1 MNKRPDAEERLL
13 RELLGVFF
21 EAKKPQ
27 HLPALAKRL
36 SYPLPLLE
44 KLINKL
50 ESVGKIKKVSIGEG
64 NGQALALV
72 PQEEKSAC
80 LNSFAR
86 CKEILAK
93 SEWEMGRFKKEG
105 EAAFDNAVR
114 ILTQCVSSEDL
125 DDEQRL
131 SLFLRGL
138 SIQLYF
144 RLAND
149 DLRYLAEKERDTYLL
164 SGKMQTASY
173 LSALLFLVSKENDCQ
188 QSAPIDRLIV
198 ELSRQEQ
205 MNAETDDLSLVLRG
219 LLHFIR
225 GEYCAMLECYE
236 RCGSSLLTDLPL
248 LHEYFNMVVSI
259 GSLFF
264 NNIHISL
271 GIIDS
276 FRNTAELTGKNR
288 HALFWRAHLPFLL
301 FRRDEN
307 DEALQHAQWLKNI
320 AEETEELATLSVV
333 RRIFAVYQYRCG
345 KKDMAR
351 YFLQMDA
358 EKGMVNGRHIMP
370 FTDPLV
376 LEMLDAL
383 EEEGKPIPG
392 YELEGV
398 LQRCE
403 QGLCR
408 LLHGIALRIRALR
421 KTKDEGECIRLLY
434 ESLAEL
440 EKTGNEEELMRTA
453 SELALR
459 LDAQGSNREARKL
472 RGRMAVLAVA
482 FRSRGQSVETERNEA
497 FPLCHTCLKLLSTL
511 PPLGGENGLQRILRV
526 VQRELGAQ
534 RIALFRLHGE
544 AHIDCISSINLT
556 SVELNDSQFQPTLER
571 LRMHL
576 LRANGC
582 SGFFREGEYSCGF
595 LVAMDD
601 QNCWLLYLDTTFS
614 SEKLTRISRK
624 EGHAVAYV
632 LAAELRGS
640 WHVGEKRVPQSS
652 EYTLSPY
659 FGPDMESVLNR
670 AAHAARSGAAVLITG
685 ETGTGK
691 EHFAHYIY
699 KNGNHKGAFVPVQL
713 SCIPEHLFES
723 ELFGHERGAF
733 TGAIYQKRGFIELAH
748 QGVLFLDEIGDIP
761 PSMQIKLLRVLQ
773 ERQFTRVGGTQPL
786 FSDFRLIAATNKD
799 LWTEVR
805 LGRFREDLLYRLS
818 VIPVDLPPLR
828 FRKRDLVELTQR
840 LLQHYAIRYG
850 KSVPALDD
858 GQLKR
863 LLRHQWPGN
872 IRELY
877 SVMEQ
882 YVLFGEIHIREETK
896 KQGIENI
903 DALLEDI
910 PSMEALQ
917 ERYIRFVL
925 HKTGGKIYGADG
937 AAAIL
942 GMTKSTLY
950 KKIEKYGL
958 QESRTV
964 KELKRIRECNFSSR
978 NTLK

>member
-1 MNKRPDAEERLL
+1 MNRRPEAEERLL
-13 RELLGVFF
+13 RELLGAFS
-21 EAKKPQ
+21 ETETPQ
-27 HLPALAKRL
+27 DLPALAKRL

-44 KLINKL
+44 NLANKL
-50 ESVGKIKKVSIGEG
+50 EALGKIRRVPIGDG
-64 NGQALALV
+64 SGHALAFV
-72 PQEEKSAC
+72 TQGEKAVRLDS
-80 LNSFAR
+80 LAR
-86 CKEILAK
+86 CEELFAK
-93 SEWEMGRFKKEG
+93 SEWEMGRIKGKG
-105 EAAFDNAVR
+105 EAVFKDAVR
-114 ILTQCVSSEDL
+114 VLIQCFSNEDL
-125 DDEQRL
+125 DGEQRL
-131 SLFLRGL
+131 SLLLRGL

-144 RLAND
+144 RLPSDA
-149 DLRYLAEKERDTYLL
+149 LLFLAEKEQEKYFL
-164 SGKMQTASY
+164 SGRMQTASC
-173 LSALLFLVSKENDCQ
+173 LSAFLFLLRKEASYQ
-188 QSAPIDRLIV
+188 PAQIDGLIA

-205 MNAETDDLSLVLRG
+205 VNGGDDDLLLILRS

-225 GEYCAMLECYE
+225 GEYRAMLECYD
-236 RCGSSLLTDLPL
+236 RYGLTLLTVLPL
-248 LHEYFNMVVSI
+248 LHEYFSMDVSI
-259 GSLFF
+259 GSLFL

-271 GIIDS
+271 GIIES

-301 FRRDEN
+301 FRRGEN
-307 DEALQHAQWLKNI
+307 DEALRHAQWLENI
-320 AEETEELATLSVV
+320 AKENEEIVILSVV
-333 RRIFAVYQYRCG
+333 RRIFAVYHYRCG
-345 KKDMAR
+345 NHDMAR
-351 YFLQMDA
+351 YFLQLDA
-358 EKGMVNGRHIMP
+358 EKGIVGGRHVIP
-370 FTDPLV
+370 FTDPLI

-383 EEEGKPIPG
+383 EEAGGPIPG
-392 YELEGV
+392 YELEEV
-398 LQRCE
+398 LRRCE
-403 QGLCR
+403 QGFCR
-408 LLHGIALRIRALR
+408 LLRGIALRIRALR
-421 KTKDEGECIRLLY
+421 KTKDGGECIRLLY

-453 SELALR
+453 SELAVR
-459 LDAQGSNREARKL
+459 LDTQGNIREARKL

-482 FRSRGQSVETERNEA
+482 FRSRGQSAEEERNEA
-497 FPLCHTCLKLLSTL
+497 FPICHVCLKSLVAL

-544 AHIDCISSINLT
+544 AHIDCVSSINLT
-556 SVELNDSQFQPTLER
+556 SVELDEPLFQPTR
-571 LRMHL
+571 DMLRMQL
-576 LRANGC
+576 LRAEGR
-582 SGFFREGEYSCGF
+582 SGFFREGGHSCGF

-601 QNCWLLYLDTTFS
+601 QNCWLLYLDTTLS
-614 SEKLTRISRK
+614 SGKFTRISQK
-624 EGHAVAYV
+624 EGLAVAYV
-632 LAAELRGS
+632 LAAELRGVR
-640 WHVGEKRVPQSS
+640 HVGEKKKLPHSS
-652 EYTLSPY
+652 EHDLPPY
-659 FGPDMESVLNR
+659 FGPDMEPVLSR

-699 KNGNHKGAFVPVQL
+699 KNGNHKGLFVPVQL

-733 TGAIYQKRGFIELAH
+733 TGAICQKRGFIELAH
-748 QGVLFLDEIGDIP
+748 QGVLFLDEIGDIQ

-818 VIPVDLPPLR
+818 VIPLDLPPLR
-828 FRKRDLVELTQR
+828 FRKRDLVELAQR
-840 LLQHYAIRYG
+840 LLQHYAVRYG
-850 KSVPALDD
+850 KSVPTLDE
-858 GQLKR
+858 GQLKT
-863 LLRHQWPGN
+863 LLRYQWPGN

-882 YVLFGEIHIREETK
+882 YVLFGEMRIRGEAK
-896 KQGIENI
+896 GQGIDSI
-903 DALLEDI
+903 DTFLEDI

-958 QESRTV
+958 RESR
-964 KELKRIRECNFSSR
+964 KFQKYSLK
-978 NTLK
+978 

>member
-1 MNKRPDAEERLL
+1 MNKRLEVEERLL
-13 RELLGVFF
+13 RELLGAFS
-21 EAKKPQ
+21 ETEKPQ
-27 HLPALAKRL
+27 ELPALAKRL
-36 SYPLPLLE
+36 SYPIPLLE
-44 KLINKL
+44 NLINKL
-50 ESVGKIKKVSIGEG
+50 ESLGKIRKIPIGDG
-64 NGQALALV
+64 RGHVLALV
-72 PQEEKSAC
+72 AQGEKAFRLDSLSRCEE
-80 LNSFAR
+80 L
-86 CKEILAK
+86 LAK
-93 SEWEMGRFKKEG
+93 SEWKMGRFKGEG
-105 EAAFDNAVR
+105 ETAFDEVVR
-114 ILTQCVSSEDL
+114 VLTQCFSTEEL

-131 SLFLRGL
+131 SLLLRGL
-138 SIQLYF
+138 SMQLYF
-144 RLAND
+144 RLPSD
-149 DLRYLAEKERDTYLL
+149 QLLYLAEKERDKYFF
-164 SGKMQTASY
+164 SDRMQTGFC
-173 LSALLFLVSKENDCQ
+173 LSALLFLIKKENNCQ
-188 QSAPIDRLIV
+188 PEQIDRLIA

-205 MNAETDDLSLVLRG
+205 VNGGTDDLSLVLRS

-225 GEYCAMLECYE
+225 GEYRTMLECYE
-236 RCGSSLLTDLPL
+236 RCGSTLLTALPL
-248 LHEYFNMVVSI
+248 LHEYFSMNVSI

-264 NNIHISL
+264 NDVHISF
-271 GIIDS
+271 GIIES

-301 FRRDEN
+301 FRRGEN
-307 DEALQHAQWLKNI
+307 DEALRHAKWLKDI
-320 AEETEELATLSVV
+320 AEETEEIAVLSVV
-333 RRIFAVYQYRCG
+333 RRIFAVYYYRCG
-345 KKDMAR
+345 QQDMAR
-351 YFLQMDA
+351 YFLQLDA
-358 EKGMVNGRHIMP
+358 EKGSVRGRHIIP
-370 FTDPLV
+370 FTDPLI

-383 EEEGKPIPG
+383 EEKGGPIPG

-398 LQRCE
+398 LRRCE

-408 LLHGIALRIRALR
+408 LLRGIALRIRALK
-421 KTKDEGECIRLLY
+421 KTKDEEECIRLLY

-440 EKTGNEEELMRTA
+440 EKTENEEELMRTA

-459 LDAQGSNREARKL
+459 LDAQGNSKEARKL

-482 FRSRGQSVETERNEA
+482 FRSRGQSAEAERDEA
-497 FPLCHTCLKLLSTL
+497 FPICHICLKSLAAL
-511 PPLGGENGLQRILRV
+511 PPLGGENGLQRILRI

-544 AHIDCISSINLT
+544 THIDCVSSINLT
-556 SVELNDSQFQPTLER
+556 SVELDAPQFQPTLDM
-571 LRMHL
+571 LRMQL
-576 LRANGC
+576 LRAEGR
-582 SGFFREGEYSCGF
+582 SGFFREGERSCGF

-601 QNCWLLYLDTTFS
+601 QNCWLLYLDTTLS
-614 SEKLTRISRK
+614 SGKFTHISRK
-624 EGHAVAYV
+624 EGIAVAYV
-632 LAAELRGS
+632 LGAELRGA
-640 WHVGEKRVPQSS
+640 WHIGEKRPPHSS
-652 EYTLSPY
+652 EYDLSPY
-659 FGPDMESVLNR
+659 FGPDMEPVLSR

-699 KNGNHKGAFVPVQL
+699 KNGNHKGPFVPVQL

-733 TGAIYQKRGFIELAH
+733 TGAICQKRGLIELAH
-748 QGVLFLDEIGDIP
+748 QGVLFLDEIGDIQ

-818 VIPVDLPPLR
+818 VIPLDLPPLR
-828 FRKRDLVELTQR
+828 FRKRDLVELAQR
-840 LLQHYAIRYG
+840 LLQHYAVRYG
-850 KSVPALDD
+850 KSVPALDE
-858 GQLKR
+858 GQLKT

-882 YVLFGEIHIREETK
+882 YVLFGEMRIRGEAKER
-896 KQGIENI
+896 GIESI
-903 DALLEDI
+903 DAFLEDI
-910 PSMEALQ
+910 PSIEALQ

-925 HKTGGKIYGADG
+925 HKTGGKIYGVDG

-958 QESRTV
+958 RESR
-964 KELKRIRECNFSSR
+964 K
-978 NTLK
+978 